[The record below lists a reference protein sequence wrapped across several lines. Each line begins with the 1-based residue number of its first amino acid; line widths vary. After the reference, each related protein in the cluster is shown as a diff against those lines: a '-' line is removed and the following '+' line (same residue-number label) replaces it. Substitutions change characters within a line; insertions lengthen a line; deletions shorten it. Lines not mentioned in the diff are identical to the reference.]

1 MVRPSLTHHL
11 DTRHSIELDL
21 DANRSHLFRW
31 LLFYSMSLYKRQ
43 YPKQVEYFT
52 PPPAGKHV
60 GAVEELE
67 DEVDEMD
74 VE

>member
-1 MVRPSLTHHL
+1 
-11 DTRHSIELDL
+11 
-21 DANRSHLFRW
+21 
-31 LLFYSMSLYKRQ
+31 MSLYKRQ

-52 PPPAGKHV
+52 PPPVGKHV